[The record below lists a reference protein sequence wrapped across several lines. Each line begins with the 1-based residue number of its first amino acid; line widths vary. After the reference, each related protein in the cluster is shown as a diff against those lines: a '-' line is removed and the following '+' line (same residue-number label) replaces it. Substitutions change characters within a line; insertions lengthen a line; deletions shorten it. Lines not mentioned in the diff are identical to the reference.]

1 VKTDNPLLNL
11 KKMIITNSYLVE
23 LNLPTISLG
32 QRYTFLDIPQ
42 LRYNSVIIEGI
53 EAFSVDQLAVS
64 PNNKTIVSTAATLNL
79 VLTLVVD
86 ETEELYQIPY
96 YTLIS
101 SENAGL
107 IREFANKRINLVKSY
122 VTILNTTGLTAAQ
135 SVIFNFY
142 YRKMAK

>member
-1 VKTDNPLLNL
+1 
-11 KKMIITNSYLVE
+11 MVE

-32 QRYTFLDIPQ
+32 QRYTFLDVPQ
-42 LRYNSVIIEGI
+42 LRYNAVIIEGL
-53 EAFSVDQLAVS
+53 EAFTVEQLKVS
-64 PNNKTIVSTAATLNL
+64 PNNKAIISATASLNL

-101 SENAGL
+101 GQNAGL

-122 VTILNTTGLTAAQ
+122 ITILNTTGLTAGESA
-135 SVIFNFY
+135 IFNFY
-142 YRKMAK
+142 YRKMSK

>member
-1 VKTDNPLLNL
+1 
-11 KKMIITNSYLVE
+11 VE

-32 QRYTFLDIPQ
+32 QRYTFLDVPQ
-42 LRYNSVIIEGI
+42 LRYNAVIIEGL
-53 EAFSVDQLAVS
+53 EAFTADQLAVS
-64 PNNKTIVSTAATLNL
+64 TNNKPIIGVLGALNL

-86 ETEELYQIPY
+86 ETEEIYQIPY

-101 SENAGL
+101 ANNAGL

-122 VTILNTTGLTAAQ
+122 ITILNTTNLAAGN

-142 YRKMAK
+142 YRKMTK

>member
-1 VKTDNPLLNL
+1 
-11 KKMIITNSYLVE
+11 MIITNSYLVE

-32 QRYTFLDIPQ
+32 QRYTFLDVPQ
-42 LRYNSVIIEGI
+42 LRYNAVIIDGL
-53 EAFSVDQLAVS
+53 EAFTADQLATS
-64 PNNKTIVSTAATLNL
+64 PNNKTIIPATSAQGI

-101 SENAGL
+101 GNNAGL

-122 VTILNTTGLTAAQ
+122 ATILNTTGLTAGN
-135 SVIFNFY
+135 SLIFNFY
-142 YRKMAK
+142 YRKQAK

>member
-1 VKTDNPLLNL
+1 
-11 KKMIITNSYLVE
+11 MIITNSYLVE

-32 QRYTFLDIPQ
+32 QRYTFLDVPQ
-42 LRYNSVIIEGI
+42 LRYNAVIIEGL
-53 EAFSVDQLAVS
+53 EAFTVEQLKVS
-64 PNNKTIVSTAATLNL
+64 PNNKAIISATASLNL

-101 SENAGL
+101 GQNAGL

-122 VTILNTTGLTAAQ
+122 ITILNTTGLTAGESA
-135 SVIFNFY
+135 IFNFY
-142 YRKMAK
+142 YRKMSK

>member
-1 VKTDNPLLNL
+1 
-11 KKMIITNSYLVE
+11 MVE

-32 QRYTFLDIPQ
+32 QRYTFLDVPQ
-42 LRYNSVIIEGI
+42 LRYNAVIIEGL
-53 EAFSVDQLAVS
+53 EAFTVDQLKVS
-64 PNNKTIVSTAATLNL
+64 PNNKAIISATASLNL

-101 SENAGL
+101 GQNAGL

-122 VTILNTTGLTAAQ
+122 ITILNTTGLTAGESA
-135 SVIFNFY
+135 IFNFY
-142 YRKMAK
+142 YRKMSK